1 MPIPKPTAQESEED
15 FMGRCMTDSTML
27 SEYSDRDQRV
37 AVCLDSFKNPKK
49 EEDMEVEHDI
59 LDLECE
65 YKEMDTDDDGSFE
78 GYASIFNNKDL
89 GNDVIRQGAF
99 TKTITG
105 RKASSI
111 KLLYQHKTDEPIG
124 VIDSLEEDKRGLK
137 IKGRL
142 AMGTQ
147 KGREVFE
154 LMKMGAL
161 DSMSIGYRLQP
172 DGYKYDDKNKRR
184 VIKEVDLMEVSMVTF
199 PMNPKAKITKVK
211 LAEMDAREIEAY
223 LRDVGVMSTAV
234 AKQTANVLYKS
245 YQEINLYE
253 QRDVVDSIKQLIN
266 KLN

>member
-78 GYASIFNNKDL
+78 GYASVFNNKDL

>member
-27 SEYSDRDQRV
+27 SEYTDRDQRV

-78 GYASIFNNKDL
+78 GYASVFNNKDL

>member
-1 MPIPKPTAQESEED
+1 MPNGQED
-15 FMGRCMTDSTML
+15 
-27 SEYSDRDQRV
+27 
-37 AVCLDSFKNPKK
+37 N
-49 EEDMEVEHDI
+49 MEVEQNI

-65 YKEMDTDDDGSFE
+65 YKEMETEDDGSFE
-78 GYASIFNNKDL
+78 GYASVFNNKDL

-99 TKTITG
+99 TKSISG

-137 IKGRL
+137 ISGRL

-199 PMNPKAKITKVK
+199 PMNPKAKVTKVK

-234 AKQTANVLYKS
+234 AKQTANILYKS
-245 YQEINLYE
+245 YQNEDSL
-253 QRDVVDSIKQLIN
+253 DMVDSIKQLIN